1 MKVTELYS
9 IGIKAYNGDTSA
21 RVEWFAKLA
30 PLAIAA
36 AKPYEVLPSLVL
48 AKAAIESGYAS
59 DLYEVEFYE
68 PEFGVEMGR
77 KATKHNNVIGMNAF
91 NDNLRYL
98 AKFPFP
104 KWLNHK
110 TQFWDYGAHY
120 ENGNLTLVKNEPW
133 KHYESVEEC
142 FEDWC
147 ANIRYQASKNGKV
160 WGMTIEE
167 QLLAIESYTP
177 EGDPAETPGMH
188 YEWQDYVLY
197 LYHDFGLGTYDW
209 GVYEM
214 GEKIAEKNLDA
225 HIKNA
230 YIFAHENC
238 AYGPTNASY
247 PPGDDG
253 VIDCVGLVYRAFYT
267 MGLYPCAMN
276 IDQLAELCEK
286 NGMIRSVDINDVWK
300 HHAIV
305 CFQDKNNVGTQH
317 INHVYYSLGGKSASS
332 ISKYDLGSDKRI
344 KSAQPFE
351 NVKTDEWADKVFL
364 CAYLA
369 KDSMPAA
376 VEPFLSDYCAYAR
389 ITKKSDVFSGAGN
402 DFARVGDVKPG
413 DNALSMGLVTGTGG
427 TLYRAAYI
435 LPTMT
440 FGYVESSAV
449 DTTRFTPYNG
459 IVTGTDGTLAL
470 RIGAGT
476 SSRKITDIPE
486 GETVKVDGLVKTK
499 DGTMWNH
506 VKWRG
511 KRGYSAAMHIVRIKG

>member
-1 MKVTELYS
+1 MKATELYD
-9 IGIKAYNGDTSA
+9 IGIKAYNGDTAA
-21 RVEWFAKLA
+21 RAEWFSTLA

-36 AKPYEVLPSLVL
+36 AKPYKVLPSLLL
-48 AKAAIESGYAS
+48 AKAAIESGYAT
-59 DLYEVEFYE
+59 DRYEVEFYE
-68 PEFGVEMGR
+68 PEYQIKMGR
-77 KATKHNNVIGMNAF
+77 KAQNHNNIIGMNAF
-91 NDNLRYL
+91 LTNTQYL
-98 AKFPFP
+98 PKFPLP
-104 KWLNHK
+104 AWK
-110 TQFWDYGAHY
+110 DYGLTFLDYAPHY
-120 ENGNLTLVKNEPW
+120 QGESLVLLPAEPW
-133 KHYESVEEC
+133 KHYASVEDC
-142 FEDWC
+142 LEDWC
-147 ANIRYQASKNGKV
+147 ANIRYQAKASGKP

-167 QLLAIESYTP
+167 QLRAIECYTP
-177 EGDPAETPGMH
+177 EGSPAETPGMR
-188 YEWQDYVLY
+188 YEWQDYILY
-197 LYHDFGLGTYDW
+197 LYQDFGLDAYDRRA
-209 GVYEM
+209 YEM
-214 GEKIAEKNLDA
+214 GEKVTEKNLDA

-230 YIFAHENC
+230 YLYAHKNC
-238 AYGPTNASY
+238 TYGPTNTSY
-247 PPGDDG
+247 PPGDNG
-253 VIDCVGLVYRAFYT
+253 AIDCVGLVYRAFYT

-286 NGMIRSVDINDVWK
+286 NGMVRSDDINDVWR

-317 INHVYYSLGGKSASS
+317 INHVYYSLGGNSVNS

-344 KSAQPFE
+344 QLEQPFE
-351 NVKTDEWADKVFL
+351 NVKADEWADKVFL
-364 CAYLA
+364 CAYLT
-369 KDSMPAA
+369 KDSMPVA
-376 VEPFLSDYCAYAR
+376 VEPFVSDYCAYAR
-389 ITKKSDVFSGAGN
+389 VTKKSDVLSGAGN
-402 DFARVGDVKPG
+402 DFEKVGSVKPG

-459 IVTGTDGTLAL
+459 TVTGTDGTLAL

-476 SSRKITDIPE
+476 SSLKITDIPE